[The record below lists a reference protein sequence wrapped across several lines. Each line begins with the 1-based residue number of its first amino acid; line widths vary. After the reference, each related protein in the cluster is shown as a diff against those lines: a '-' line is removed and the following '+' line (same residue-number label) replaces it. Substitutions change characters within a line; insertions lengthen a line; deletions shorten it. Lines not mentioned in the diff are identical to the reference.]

1 LFNGDFWKGM
11 RAQSVP
17 EFYSLGFQR
26 YQERLNLFTI
36 CAAAD
41 AEQKHAGVT

>member
-11 RAQSVP
+11 RDQSVP
-17 EFYSLGFQR
+17 ESYSLGFQR